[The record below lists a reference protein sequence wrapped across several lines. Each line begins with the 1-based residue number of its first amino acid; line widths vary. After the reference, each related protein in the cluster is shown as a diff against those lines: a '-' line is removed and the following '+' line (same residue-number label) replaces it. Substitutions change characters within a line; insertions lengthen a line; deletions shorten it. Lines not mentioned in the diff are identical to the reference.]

1 MKKVW
6 IFSALLTAGLVL
18 SQVVPG
24 ILGEQVEVVQTGIG
38 FLTMVGLAFIM
49 IHVGYEFD
57 LDKGN
62 LRELGWDYV
71 VAMTA
76 AAFPWLLVAGYAL
89 LMLMPPRA
97 WASYDG
103 WTEALLASRF
113 AAPTSAGILFSM
125 LAAAGLSATWT
136 FRKARILAIFDD
148 LDTILLMVPL
158 SMLIVGLAWQMGV
171 TVLIMLAIL
180 YAAWRWLNR
189 LVIPSA
195 WPWVLGY
202 AVAIALLSELLHR
215 GSLIIDDIPIHIE
228 VLLPAFALGCLMKPH
243 NNPHVDDSRE
253 GHQEG
258 PERPQEQMVSTIVS
272 GVFMLLVGLSMPP
285 MLGGSGEPEA
295 PGAAL
300 SATVSMPAWPVLLLH
315 VLVVTVLSNVGKMFP
330 AFCYRRRAGLRARL
344 ALAVSLWPRGEVGAG
359 ILMISLSYGLGGP
372 LVAVALLSLA
382 LNLLLTGAFIL
393 IVKALLAGKEP
404 VRAGEDASNG
414 VTTHEAVNPGAAPPT
429 QAVDA
434 TGR

>member
-6 IFSALLTAGLVL
+6 IYSALLVAGLVL
-18 SQVVPG
+18 SQVLDGQTHLAEVG
-24 ILGEQVEVVQTGIG
+24 IR

-76 AAFPWLLVAGYAL
+76 AAFPWLLVTGYTL
-89 LMLMPPRA
+89 LLLMPPRA
-97 WASYDG
+97 WATYEG
-103 WTEALLASRF
+103 WTEALLTSRF

-125 LAAAGLSATWT
+125 LAAAGLSTTWM

-158 SMLIVGLAWQMGV
+158 TMLIVGLAWQMGLM
-171 TVLIMLAIL
+171 VLIMLAIL

-189 LVIPSA
+189 LAIPST

-202 AVAIALLSELLHR
+202 AAVLALLSESIHR
-215 GSLIIDDIPIHIE
+215 GSLAIDLDVPIHLE
-228 VLLPAFALGCLMKPH
+228 VLLPAFALGCLMKPLD
-243 NNPHVDDSRE
+243 NPHVDDSRE

-258 PERPQEQMVSTIVS
+258 PEHPQEQVVSTIIS
-272 GVFMLLVGLSMPP
+272 GAFMLLVGLSMPP
-285 MLGGSGEPEA
+285 ILGGSTEPQST
-295 PGAAL
+295 PAAL
-300 SATVSMPAWPVLLLH
+300 SATVPLPAWPMMVVH
-315 VLVVTVLSNVGKMFP
+315 VLVVTVLSNLGKMFP
-330 AFCYRRRAGLRARL
+330 ALCYRRQADLRERL
-344 ALAVSLWPRGEVGAG
+344 ALAVGMWPRGEVGAG
-359 ILMISLSYGLGGP
+359 ILVIALTYGLGGP

-382 LNLLLTGAFIL
+382 LNLVLTGAFIL
-393 IVKALLAGKEP
+393 IVKALLAAP
-404 VRAGEDASNG
+404 VPEQ
-414 VTTHEAVNPGAAPPT
+414 VTEETPDHVPEEETVSPGAAT
-429 QAVDA
+429 H
-434 TGR
+434 RRS